1 MNSHMRKLHVGFL
14 VGFIMVLG
22 LCGGGTY
29 LLHRVQMRRHAS
41 SLLVRARSA
50 EAGGN
55 LLGAEE
61 SLGQYLSLKRE
72 DSAAWA
78 WYARIADER
87 TKEPRGRERVFLVN
101 EEALRKNPDDGKLER
116 RCAELA
122 IELDRQNDA
131 RRHLIHL
138 NNAIQADPEKAAE
151 AAELEDLLG
160 QCDQPESKFAEA
172 ERHYRKSI
180 ALDPTRVVTFDRLA
194 RLFRQDVKQPEAA
207 DRAIEEMLKANPKSA
222 LAHVNRWR
230 YRREFGPAADGSD
243 ITQALKLGP
252 EEAEVLIA
260 AAELARQSK
269 DLVGAR
275 KHVDR
280 GLDRHP
286 ETAGFYQM
294 AADLE
299 LADNHPD
306 RAEAILRRGVA
317 AVPSNAPLKMMLAE
331 TLISENKL
339 DGEEGA
345 ISWIER
351 LRRLGLAP
359 GYAQYLDGRVSM
371 ARQRWDEAISSLESA
386 RAVLVGDTVTTPRI
400 NLMLAECYGRVGAEE
415 HRLDALRQLV
425 ESDRAPDSARVEFA
439 RSLARSDRLDE
450 SIAMLLPIVE
460 RNPELR
466 LDLVR
471 FLIQKT
477 SRQPRDQRNWQE
489 VEHAL
494 VQAEKAL
501 PREVEGLIL
510 LRVDLLVAQDR
521 LADALSLLSSARAK
535 DPRSLRYRLGL
546 VRLTQRK
553 GDGAAAL
560 RILEQA
566 EKDLGPSLDLQLA
579 RLDYWGFEGGDAAK
593 AAVAKLAETR
603 QQIPDADRAAFL
615 DRLAAVEIG
624 LGEPALARQYWR
636 ELAGPRPASV
646 AVLAA
651 LLELA
656 LQAGDHAD
664 TQDLV
669 AKIRAIEGDR
679 GTHWRFGQASYFLDQ
694 ARRGATRDLEAARK
708 LAAEIADR
716 RPDWWGRSVLL
727 AELAELEGHTDDAI
741 EDYTRAI
748 ERGNTKLVLARR
760 LVGLL
765 NQKEKFDQV
774 DRVVKIL
781 SDRGLDTGEL
791 TIATALSAIRQQ
803 DYDRGI
809 ALARRVFS
817 ESSTNFGDH
826 LFLGQFYLAAGRPQE
841 AGKELRRAVELGPGV
856 PIIWVTYV
864 QYLAREKQVA
874 QARSAIE
881 AARKALPANQVN
893 VALAQCYA
901 LTGDTKQAESMI
913 QAALQSPGCDLTTI
927 RVATDLYIN

>member
-101 EEALRKNPDDGKLER
+101 EEALRKNPDDRKLER

-172 ERHYRKSI
+172 EHHYRKSI

-386 RAVLVGDTVTTPRI
+386 RAVLVADRMTTPRI
-400 NLMLAECYGRVGAEE
+400 NLIWPSAT
-415 HRLDALRQLV
+415 DAW
-425 ESDRAPDSARVEFA
+425 APR
-439 RSLARSDRLDE
+439 
-450 SIAMLLPIVE
+450 SIAWMPSGCLSRAIGPPTLRASSLPGLWHD
-460 RNPELR
+460 RTSW
-466 LDLVR
+466 
-471 FLIQKT
+471 T
-477 SRQPRDQRNWQE
+477 SRSRCCWTSRSRCCCRSW
-489 VEHAL
+489 
-494 VQAEKAL
+494 
-501 PREVEGLIL
+501 
-510 LRVDLLVAQDR
+510 
-521 LADALSLLSSARAK
+521 SA
-535 DPRSLRYRLGL
+535 S
-546 VRLTQRK
+546 
-553 GDGAAAL
+553 
-560 RILEQA
+560 
-566 EKDLGPSLDLQLA
+566 PSC
-579 RLDYWGFEGGDAAK
+579 G
-593 AAVAKLAETR
+593 
-603 QQIPDADRAAFL
+603 
-615 DRLAAVEIG
+615 
-624 LGEPALARQYWR
+624 
-636 ELAGPRPASV
+636 S
-646 AVLAA
+646 
-651 LLELA
+651 
-656 LQAGDHAD
+656 
-664 TQDLV
+664 
-669 AKIRAIEGDR
+669 
-679 GTHWRFGQASYFLDQ
+679 
-694 ARRGATRDLEAARK
+694 
-708 LAAEIADR
+708 
-716 RPDWWGRSVLL
+716 
-727 AELAELEGHTDDAI
+727 
-741 EDYTRAI
+741 
-748 ERGNTKLVLARR
+748 
-760 LVGLL
+760 
-765 NQKEKFDQV
+765 
-774 DRVVKIL
+774 
-781 SDRGLDTGEL
+781 
-791 TIATALSAIRQQ
+791 
-803 DYDRGI
+803 
-809 ALARRVFS
+809 
-817 ESSTNFGDH
+817 
-826 LFLGQFYLAAGRPQE
+826 
-841 AGKELRRAVELGPGV
+841 
-856 PIIWVTYV
+856 
-864 QYLAREKQVA
+864 
-874 QARSAIE
+874 
-881 AARKALPANQVN
+881 
-893 VALAQCYA
+893 
-901 LTGDTKQAESMI
+901 
-913 QAALQSPGCDLTTI
+913 
-927 RVATDLYIN
+927 